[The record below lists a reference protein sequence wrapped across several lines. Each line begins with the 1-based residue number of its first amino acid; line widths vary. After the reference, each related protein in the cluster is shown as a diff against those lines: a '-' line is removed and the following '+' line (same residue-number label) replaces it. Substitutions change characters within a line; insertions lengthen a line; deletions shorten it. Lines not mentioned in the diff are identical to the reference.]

1 MGLRFVQAAVV
12 NSLIALGL
20 TLWGSTS
27 FGSNFVYSQLIG
39 LSIWALIDFGR
50 LWLVDDWDTQ
60 WHRLVI
66 LVPFGVVGGYLL
78 GTLGGDAL
86 HGRPVLAQWV
96 TQPRHAL
103 GMLAMSLV
111 AGGAVT
117 YYFLSRERLAAS
129 RQRELAARS
138 LATESRLKL
147 LEAQLEPHMLF
158 NTLANLRAL
167 IGIDAARSQQMLDHL
182 IAYLRATLQASRATT
197 HPLRAEFDRL
207 RDYLEL
213 MSIRMGP
220 RLGFAL
226 QLPRELENE
235 PVPTLLLQPLV
246 ENSVLH
252 GLEGKVAG
260 GHVTVSARREGKDV
274 VLDVVD
280 TGMGLGAAGEGASEG
295 FGMAQTRERLAT
307 LYGAAAP
314 RRSRSGTRRRRPRHR
329 PLSREHLIRDDLIR
343 ERTDACSTHRA
354 DRRGRAPARRRP
366 AGRAGDRLAG
376 AARAGDGRRRRCLR

>member
-1 MGLRFVQAAVV
+1 MGLRFLQAAVV
-12 NSLIALGL
+12 SSLIALGL
-20 TLWGSTS
+20 TLWGSTP

-60 WHRLVI
+60 WHRLVV
-66 LVPFGVVGGYLL
+66 LVPFGVVGGYLC
-78 GTLGGDAL
+78 GTLAGDVL
-86 HGRPVLAQWV
+86 HGRPVLAQWAS
-96 TQPRHAL
+96 QPRHAL
-103 GMLAMSLV
+103 GMLAISLV
-111 AGGAVT
+111 AGAVVT

-129 RQRELAARS
+129 RQREAAARS

-147 LEAQLEPHMLF
+147 LETQLEPHMLF

-167 IGIDAARSQQMLDHL
+167 IGVDPPRSQQMLDHL

-213 MSIRMGP
+213 MSVRMGP
-220 RLGFAL
+220 RLTFAL
-226 QLPRELENE
+226 DLPPALETE

-252 GLEGKVAG
+252 GLEGQVAG
-260 GHVTVSARREGKDV
+260 GHAAVSARREGGDI

-280 TGMGLGAAGEGASEG
+280 TGAGLGAPDARGVEG
-295 FGMAQTRERLAT
+295 FGIAQTRERLAT
-307 LYGAAAP
+307 LYGAAARVELVAGP
-314 RRSRSGTRRRRPRHR
+314 SG
-329 PLSREHLIRDDLIR
+329 
-343 ERTDACSTHRA
+343 
-354 DRRGRAPARRRP
+354 G
-366 AGRAGDRLAG
+366 
-376 AARAGDGRRRRCLR
+376 ARATVRFPAQP

>member
-1 MGLRFVQAAVV
+1 LQTRDQRFSMAVRGLQAAVV

-20 TLWGSTS
+20 TLWGSTP
-27 FGSNFVYSQLIG
+27 FGSNFVASQLIG

-66 LVPFGVVGGYLL
+66 LVPFGVVGGYLI
-78 GTLGGDAL
+78 GTLAADLL
-86 HGRPVLAQWV
+86 HGRPMLERWV
-96 TQPRHAL
+96 AQPRHAL
-103 GMLAMSLV
+103 GMLAMSLL
-111 AGGAVT
+111 AGAVVT

-213 MSIRMGP
+213 MSVRMGP

-226 QLPRELENE
+226 HLPAQLESE

-246 ENSVLH
+246 ENSVVH
-252 GLEGKVAG
+252 GLEGRVEGGRVEVTARRDGADLVLEVVDSGVGLAAVDPSAAG
-260 GHVTVSARREGKDV
+260 GF
-274 VLDVVD
+274 
-280 TGMGLGAAGEGASEG
+280 GL
-295 FGMAQTRERLAT
+295 AQTRERLAT
-307 LYGAAAP
+307 LFGSTASVTLAAAP
-314 RRSRSGTRRRRPRHR
+314 SGG
-329 PLSREHLIRDDLIR
+329 
-343 ERTDACSTHRA
+343 ARA
-354 DRRGRAPARRRP
+354 TVRFPART
-366 AGRAGDRLAG
+366 
-376 AARAGDGRRRRCLR
+376 

>member
-1 MGLRFVQAAVV
+1 MGLRFLQAAVV

-20 TLWGSTS
+20 TLWGSTP

-50 LWLVDDWDTQ
+50 LWVIDDWDTQ
-60 WHRLVI
+60 WYRLVL

-78 GTLGGDAL
+78 GTLAGDAL

-147 LEAQLEPHMLF
+147 LETQLEPHMLF

-167 IGIDAARSQQMLDHL
+167 IGIDAARAQQMLDHL
-182 IAYLRATLQASRATT
+182 IAYLRATLQASRAT
-197 HPLRAEFDRL
+197 H
-207 RDYLEL
+207 
-213 MSIRMGP
+213 
-220 RLGFAL
+220 
-226 QLPRELENE
+226 
-235 PVPTLLLQPLV
+235 
-246 ENSVLH
+246 
-252 GLEGKVAG
+252 
-260 GHVTVSARREGKDV
+260 
-274 VLDVVD
+274 
-280 TGMGLGAAGEGASEG
+280 AS
-295 FGMAQTRERLAT
+295 
-307 LYGAAAP
+307 
-314 RRSRSGTRRRRPRHR
+314 
-329 PLSREHLIRDDLIR
+329 
-343 ERTDACSTHRA
+343 
-354 DRRGRAPARRRP
+354 
-366 AGRAGDRLAG
+366 
-376 AARAGDGRRRRCLR
+376 AARPSSTACATTSS

>member
-1 MGLRFVQAAVV
+1 LKRDEPWSMGLRFLQAAAV
-12 NSLIALGL
+12 NSLVALGL
-20 TLWGSTS
+20 TLWGRSAS

-66 LVPFGVVGGYLL
+66 LVPIGVTGGYVL
-78 GTLGGDAL
+78 GTLAGDAL
-86 HGRPVLAQWV
+86 HGRPVLAQWLS
-96 TQPRHAL
+96 QPRHAL
-103 GMLAMSLV
+103 GMLAMSLLV
-111 AGGAVT
+111 GAVVT
-117 YYFLSRERLAAS
+117 YYFLSRERLAVA
-129 RQRELAARS
+129 RQRELAARG

-167 IGIDAARSQQMLDHL
+167 IGVDATRSQQMLDHL

-197 HPLRAEFDRL
+197 HPLRAEFDRV

-220 RLGFAL
+220 RLSFAL
-226 QLPRELENE
+226 ELPAELADE

-260 GHVTVSARREGKDV
+260 GHVAVSARRDGTDV
-274 VLDVVD
+274 VLEVID
-280 TGMGLGAAGEGASEG
+280 GGFGLGAAGEQPSEG
-295 FGMAQTRERLAT
+295 FGLTQTRERLAT
-307 LYGAAAP
+307 LYGAAARVELGP
-314 RRSRSGTRRRRPRHR
+314 G
-329 PLSREHLIRDDLIR
+329 
-343 ERTDACSTHRA
+343 AAGGARA
-354 DRRGRAPARRRP
+354 TARFPARS
-366 AGRAGDRLAG
+366 
-376 AARAGDGRRRRCLR
+376 